1 MTYKGGIV
9 RRMEEKKV
17 KRKFPRRKSKWQ
29 GLLLLCMLAGVA
41 FVSVGVASGSDGGFR
56 FTPRD
61 KAYGIHFIDDKRG
74 WIVGD
79 MGLAVMTTDGGEN
92 WRQVD
97 FTGKE
102 PFKDIFFVGDA
113 GWIVGDGGL
122 ILHSSNGGKSWDK
135 QVSGV
140 SAALLQVF
148 FLDRNKGFAVGADG
162 TILSTDNG
170 GSSWQ
175 VLPMDWL
182 SIMPPALIE
191 KGIITI
197 NLYDVFF
204 SDASSGWIVG
214 DAGTILHTSD
224 GGKQWSIAKI
234 GPFPALFSVFFKNK
248 REGWAVGQ
256 DGYFLITGDGGKSWK
271 NGSLGTGE
279 NLYRIFM
286 RGDYGAIVG
295 DHGVMMKTND
305 GGTTW
310 LHEVASLPP
319 PVPWFADVWI
329 LLKERSAQVIRIGKG
344 VMLKTEILPK
354 R

>member
-1 MTYKGGIV
+1 MKA
-9 RRMEEKKV
+9 KKTE
-17 KRKFPRRKSKWQ
+17 RKFPGRQGRWQ
-29 GLLLLCMLAGVA
+29 GLLMLCMLAGVA
-41 FVSVGVASGSDGGFR
+41 FPPVCAASGDGNFR

-79 MGLAVMTTDGGEN
+79 MGLAVMTTDGGVN
-92 WRQVD
+92 WRRVA
-97 FTGKE
+97 FTGEE

-122 ILHSSNGGKSWDK
+122 ILHSDNGGKSWDK
-135 QVSGV
+135 QASGV
-140 SAALLQVF
+140 NGALMQVF

-162 TILSTDNG
+162 TILSTHNG
-170 GSSWQ
+170 GLSWN
-175 VLPMDWL
+175 VNAMDWL
-182 SIMPPALIE
+182 SILPAALIE
-191 KGIITI
+191 RGIITI

-204 SDASSGWIVG
+204 SDESSGWIVG

-224 GGKQWSIAKI
+224 GGKQWSISKI
-234 GPFPALFSVFFKNK
+234 GPFPALFSIFFKNK

-271 NGSLGTGE
+271 TGSLETKE

-286 RGDYGAIVG
+286 RGDYGVIVG
-295 DHGVMMKTND
+295 DHGIMMKTND

-310 LHEVASLPP
+310 PHEVAPNLPS
-319 PVPWFADVWI
+319 PVPWFADGWI
-329 LLKERSAQVIRIGKG
+329 LVRERSAQVIRIGKG